1 MCFCYH
7 YFLSLFFPIQKD
19 IPIAEYQLIQWYE
32 CPFYEDE
39 KNSLLSHVID
49 ISDNDSE

>member
-1 MCFCYH
+1 MCCYY
-7 YFLSLFFPIQKD
+7 YFLSSFFAIEKE
-19 IPIAEYQLIQWYE
+19 IPLEEYQLIQWHE

-39 KNSLLSHVID
+39 NSSLPLSHVID